1 MTLLPLLAAM
11 EGSTMCTCLPTS
23 QPLPTYPLC
32 LWRRW
37 THAWLPGHIRFQ
49 LADPDGLNFNYFV
62 QMNGSQVIARRS
74 MPKGYPRELENCNK
88 IFLCSQ
94 TGSPTDEKGLN
105 DSIEDKVRISQE
117 GQEEEVLLILLR
129 ILQCTSAPVE
139 TLSV

>member
-1 MTLLPLLAAM
+1 
-11 EGSTMCTCLPTS
+11 
-23 QPLPTYPLC
+23 
-32 LWRRW
+32 
-37 THAWLPGHIRFQ
+37 
-49 LADPDGLNFNYFV
+49 
-62 QMNGSQVIARRS
+62 

-105 DSIEDKVRISQE
+105 DSIEDKVRIAQE